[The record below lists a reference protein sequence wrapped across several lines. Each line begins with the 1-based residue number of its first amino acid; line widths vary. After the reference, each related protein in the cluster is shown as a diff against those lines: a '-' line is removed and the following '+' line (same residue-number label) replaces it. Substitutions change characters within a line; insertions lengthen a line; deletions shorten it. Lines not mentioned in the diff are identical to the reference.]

1 MDAGESSSRLRSS
14 SEVVIANI
22 KLVLDSL
29 VGKNPYRVLG
39 VYGNATSKE
48 VQKNLSRIAAFAK
61 VGRTEEFYTD
71 FKVAFRVSFQRL
83 NAGSEDAHFKLER
96 DEEMVVAAQAQLHS
110 AGDRLLHLCFWW
122 TCATP
127 ADEAAFR
134 KLETGDLEGAREI
147 WNRRSN
153 VSAVVN
159 AMTTSWLLADTAMV
173 GAKAEELFCTM
184 GDELCALVDP
194 TLRLEP
200 EALIRRFF
208 VALTDVGCRVETLP
222 QGTHEVW
229 RRLWS
234 EYAAVPYLR
243 AIEKE
248 VAAAASLGDVPAE
261 NLQAAKRLKTLAVRV
276 LPQLKKIYADDVLA
290 YQVQADK
297 LAEAVLQR
305 AIVFFNESGGGEAVY
320 QAIPLQQY
328 ALSIAEGEP
337 ARQRCRKNVEILQR
351 LLEKMPPKAVLP
363 QVKTLRDEM
372 QRANALGKNAQ
383 ASLDAAKKMQSL
395 SQRLLPEI
403 RKSSVGKATFYKS
416 LADDLALCIL
426 QRAIVYYNESDDTYL
441 AYKVM
446 PLQQYALSIAEGA
459 QAKQHCLKNVEIL
472 QGIITKLPPEEV
484 ANEMKFINSALEKFV
499 KKEENQ
505 GLFSPRDLGMPCD
518 SRGYERGEEFR
529 KAIVLLDTCKPKL
542 VSVKNKLG
550 NESKWLIEA
559 SSTVVRLT
567 LNSVV
572 EEINKAQ
579 TAWNRIFLPI
589 TKEVFLREEFS
600 SLILESVRLIE
611 KMDDL
616 VMSSDLQ
623 PHYVS
628 QRRAVMNLYRELGLA
643 KPATQP
649 AKPTS
654 QPAKPATQPTKSASR
669 PAKPASRPAKPTS
682 RPAKPAT
689 QPAKSASQPAKSASR
704 PAKPASRPAKPT
716 SQPAKSASRP
726 AQAPSRKKK
735 NRVAQATAPV
745 PQSKNGRRWDI
756 VFSVAVCII
765 CCGVFMYFMGEKIFR
780 SYLPPRQDRFLLLCI
795 MESAF
800 WILGATSYLA
810 LSKSFS
816 RFVLQLLG
824 IAFGAMLLLVLPNF
838 IHLHLFHGSCL
849 IFPFWG
855 CILGFVLGVCACVVG
870 TKSKFS
876 DILYSLILYIGWG
889 IGVGGLAVGASIFLY
904 FNWDIYLF

>member
-83 NAGSEDAHFKLER
+83 NAGSEDTHFKLER

-208 VALTDVGCRVETLP
+208 VALTEVGCRVETLP

-234 EYAAVPYLR
+234 EYAAMPYLR

-261 NLQAAKRLKTLAVRV
+261 NLQAAKRLKALAVRV
-276 LPQLKKIYADDVLA
+276 LPQLKKIYVDDVLA

-305 AIVFFNESGGGEAVY
+305 AIVFFNESGGGKAVN
-320 QAIPLQQY
+320 QAMPLQQY
-328 ALSIAEGEP
+328 ALSIAEGEQT
-337 ARQRCRKNVEILQR
+337 RQRCRKNVEILQR

-403 RKSSVGKATFYKS
+403 RKASVGKATFYKS

-499 KKEENQ
+499 KKEENPDELLSRAYALI
-505 GLFSPRDLGMPCD
+505 GGYVRD
-518 SRGYERGEEFR
+518 EEFR

-567 LNSVV
+567 LNCIV
-572 EEINKAQ
+572 ETINKTQ
-579 TAWNRIFLPI
+579 PAWNQILSPI
-589 TKEVFLREEFS
+589 TQNNVLLRREFS
-600 SLILESVRLIE
+600 SLIRESVRLIE
-611 KMDDL
+611 EMDDL

-628 QRRAVMNLYRELGLA
+628 QRRVVMNLYRELGLAKPASQPAKPASQPAKPASRPAKPTSQPAKPASRPA

-654 QPAKPATQPTKSASR
+654 QPAKPA
-669 PAKPASRPAKPTS
+669 S

-689 QPAKSASQPAKSASR
+689 QPAK
-704 PAKPASRPAKPT
+704 PT
-716 SQPAKSASRP
+716 SQPT
-726 AQAPSRKKK
+726 QAPSRKKK

-745 PQSKNGRRWDI
+745 PQSKNGRRWSI

-765 CCGVFMYFMGEKIFR
+765 CSGVFMYFIGKNLFR
-780 SYLPPRQDRFLLLCI
+780 SYLPPRQDRFLLLCL

-800 WILGATSYLA
+800 WILGTTSYLA
-810 LSKSFS
+810 LNKSFS

-824 IAFGAMLLLVLPNF
+824 IAFGTILLLALPNF
-838 IHLHLFHGSCL
+838 IHLHLFHRSCL

-855 CILGFVLGVCACVVG
+855 SILGFVLGVFTCIVG

-889 IGVGGLAVGASIFLY
+889 IGVGGFAAGASIFLY

>member
-83 NAGSEDAHFKLER
+83 NAGSEDTHFKLER

-194 TLRLEP
+194 TLRLET

-208 VALTDVGCRVETLP
+208 VALTEVGCRVETLP

-234 EYAAVPYLR
+234 EYAAMPYLR

-261 NLQAAKRLKTLAVRV
+261 NLQAAKRLKALAVRV
-276 LPQLKKIYADDVLA
+276 LPQLKKIYVDDVLA

-305 AIVFFNESGGGEAVY
+305 AIVFFNESGGGKAVN
-320 QAIPLQQY
+320 QAMPLQQY
-328 ALSIAEGEP
+328 ALSIAEGEQT
-337 ARQRCRKNVEILQR
+337 RQRCRKNVEILQR

-403 RKSSVGKATFYKS
+403 RKASVGKATFYKS

-499 KKEENQ
+499 KKEENPDELLSRAYALI
-505 GLFSPRDLGMPCD
+505 GGYVRD
-518 SRGYERGEEFR
+518 EEFR

-567 LNSVV
+567 LNCIV
-572 EEINKAQ
+572 ETINKTQ
-579 TAWNRIFLPI
+579 PAWNQILSPI
-589 TKEVFLREEFS
+589 TQNNVLLRREFS
-600 SLILESVRLIE
+600 SLIRESVRLIE
-611 KMDDL
+611 EMDDL

-628 QRRAVMNLYRELGLA
+628 QRRVVMNLYRELGLA
-643 KPATQP
+643 KPASQP

-654 QPAKPATQPTKSASR
+654 QPAKPA
-669 PAKPASRPAKPTS
+669 S

-689 QPAKSASQPAKSASR
+689 QPAK
-704 PAKPASRPAKPT
+704 PT
-716 SQPAKSASRP
+716 SQPT
-726 AQAPSRKKK
+726 QAPSRKKK

-745 PQSKNGRRWDI
+745 PQSKNGRRWSI

-765 CCGVFMYFMGEKIFR
+765 CSGVFMYFIGKNLFR
-780 SYLPPRQDRFLLLCI
+780 SYLPPRQDRFLLLCL

-800 WILGATSYLA
+800 WILGTTSYLA
-810 LSKSFS
+810 LNKSFS

-824 IAFGAMLLLVLPNF
+824 IAFGTILLLALPNF
-838 IHLHLFHGSCL
+838 IHLHLFHRSCL

-855 CILGFVLGVCACVVG
+855 SILGFVLGVFTCIVG

-889 IGVGGLAVGASIFLY
+889 IGVGGFAAGASIFLY

>member
-134 KLETGDLEGAREI
+134 KLETGDIEGAREI

-159 AMTTSWLLADTAMV
+159 AMTTSWLLADMATV

-234 EYAAVPYLR
+234 EYAAMPYLR

-248 VAAAASLGDVPAE
+248 VAAAASLGNVSAE

-305 AIVFFNESGGGEAVY
+305 AIVFFNESEGGEAVY
-320 QAIPLQQY
+320 QAMPLQQY
-328 ALSIAEGEP
+328 ALSIAEGEQTW
-337 ARQRCRKNVEILQR
+337 QRCRKNVEILQR

-403 RKSSVGKATFYKS
+403 RKASVGKATFYKS

-472 QGIITKLPPEEV
+472 QGIIAKLPPEEV
-484 ANEMKFINSALEKFV
+484 ADEMKFINSALEKFV

-579 TAWNRIFLPI
+579 TAWNRIFSPI
-589 TKEVFLREEFS
+589 TKEVFLRGEFS

-649 AKPTS
+649 AKP
-654 QPAKPATQPTKSASR
+654 ATQ
-669 PAKPASRPAKPTS
+669 PAKPTS
-682 RPAKPAT
+682 
-689 QPAKSASQPAKSASR
+689 QSAKS
-704 PAKPASRPAKPT
+704 ASRPAKPT

>member
-1 MDAGESSSRLRSS
+1 MDAGSSSNAYSLSQ
-14 SEVVIANI
+14 ATQDNI
-22 KLVLDSL
+22 KVVLGSL
-29 VGKNPYRVLG
+29 VGKNPYRILG
-39 VYGNATSKE
+39 VYANATSKE

-61 VGRTEEFYTD
+61 VGRSEGFPTD
-71 FKVAFRVSFQRL
+71 FSAAFRVASALMRVEFESAVFEPR
-83 NAGSEDAHFKLER
+83 R
-96 DEEMVVAAQAQLHS
+96 DEAAVAAAQAQLHS
-110 AGDRLLHLCFWW
+110 AGDRLEHLCFWW

-134 KLETGDLEGAREI
+134 KLETGDLMGALAV
-147 WNRRSN
+147 WNRAHN

-159 AMTTSWLLADTAMV
+159 AMTTSWLLADTATV

-234 EYAAVPYLR
+234 EYAAMPYLR

-248 VAAAASLGDVPAE
+248 VAAAASLGNVPAE
-261 NLQAAKRLKTLAVRV
+261 NLQAAKRLKALAVRV

-320 QAIPLQQY
+320 QAMPLQQY

-403 RKSSVGKATFYKS
+403 RKASVSKATFYKS

-426 QRAIVYYNESDDTYL
+426 QRAIVYYNESDDAYL

-446 PLQQYALSIAEGA
+446 PLQQYALSIAESA
-459 QAKQHCLKNVEIL
+459 QAKQHCQKNVEIL
-472 QGIITKLPPEEV
+472 QGIIAKLPPEEV
-484 ANEMKFINSALEKFV
+484 ADEMKFINSALEKFV
-499 KKEENQ
+499 KKEANPDELLSRAYALI
-505 GLFSPRDLGMPCD
+505 GGYVRD
-518 SRGYERGEEFR
+518 EEFR

-567 LNSVV
+567 LNCIV
-572 EEINKAQ
+572 ETINKTQ
-579 TAWNRIFLPI
+579 PAWNQIFSPI
-589 TKEVFLREEFS
+589 TQNNVLLRREFS
-600 SLILESVRLIE
+600 SLIRESVRLIE
-611 KMDDL
+611 EMDDL

-628 QRRAVMNLYRELGLA
+628 QRRVVMNLYRELGLA
-643 KPATQP
+643 KPA
-649 AKPTS
+649 S
-654 QPAKPATQPTKSASR
+654 QPAKPA
-669 PAKPASRPAKPTS
+669 
-682 RPAKPAT
+682 
-689 QPAKSASQPAKSASR
+689 SQ

-716 SQPAKSASRP
+716 SQPAKPASRP
-726 AQAPSRKKK
+726 AKPATQPAKPTSQPTQAPSRKKK

-745 PQSKNGRRWDI
+745 PQSKNGRRWSI

-765 CCGVFMYFMGEKIFR
+765 CSGVFMYFIGKNLFR
-780 SYLPPRQDRFLLLCI
+780 SYLPPRQDRFLLLCL

-800 WILGATSYLA
+800 WILGTTSYLA
-810 LSKSFS
+810 LNKSFS

-824 IAFGAMLLLVLPNF
+824 IAFGTILLLALPNF
-838 IHLHLFHGSCL
+838 IHLHLFHRSCL

-855 CILGFVLGVCACVVG
+855 SILGFVLGVFACIVG

-889 IGVGGLAVGASIFLY
+889 IGVGGFAAGASIFLY

>member
-110 AGDRLLHLCFWW
+110 VGDRLLHLCFWW

-159 AMTTSWLLADTAMV
+159 TMTTSWLLADTATV

-184 GDELCALVDP
+184 GDELCALIDP

-208 VALTDVGCRVETLP
+208 VALTEVGCRVETLP

-234 EYAAVPYLR
+234 EYAAMPYLR
-243 AIEKE
+243 VIEKE

-261 NLQAAKRLKTLAVRV
+261 NLQAAKRLKALAVRV

-305 AIVFFNESGGGEAVY
+305 AIVFFNESEGGEAVY
-320 QAIPLQQY
+320 QATPLQQY
-328 ALSIAEGEP
+328 ALSIAEGEQT
-337 ARQRCRKNVEILQR
+337 RQRCRKNVEILQR

-403 RKSSVGKATFYKS
+403 RKASVSKATFYKS

-459 QAKQHCLKNVEIL
+459 QVKQHCLKNVEIL
-472 QGIITKLPPEEV
+472 QGIIAKLPPEEV
-484 ANEMKFINSALEKFV
+484 ADEMKFINSALEKFV
-499 KKEENQ
+499 RKEEN
-505 GLFSPRDLGMPCD
+505 PDEIR
-518 SRGYERGEEFR
+518 SRAFAFLKGGYERGEEFR

-579 TAWNRIFLPI
+579 TAWNRILSPI
-589 TKEVFLREEFS
+589 TKDVFLRGEFS
-600 SLILESVRLIE
+600 SLIRESVRLIE
-611 KMDDL
+611 EMDDL

-654 QPAKPATQPTKSASR
+654 QPAKP
-669 PAKPASRPAKPTS
+669 TS
-682 RPAKPAT
+682 
-689 QPAKSASQPAKSASR
+689 Q
-704 PAKPASRPAKPT
+704 PAKPT
-716 SQPAKSASRP
+716 SQPAKPASQP
-726 AQAPSRKKK
+726 AK
-735 NRVAQATAPV
+735 PV
-745 PQSKNGRRWDI
+745 PQSQTSNTNEGMDI
-756 VFSVAVCII
+756 FFAVLLFI
-765 CCGVFMYFMGEKIFR
+765 GFVMLLVYIFR
-780 SYLPPRQDRFLLLCI
+780 
-795 MESAF
+795 
-800 WILGATSYLA
+800 
-810 LSKSFS
+810 
-816 RFVLQLLG
+816 
-824 IAFGAMLLLVLPNF
+824 
-838 IHLHLFHGSCL
+838 
-849 IFPFWG
+849 
-855 CILGFVLGVCACVVG
+855 
-870 TKSKFS
+870 
-876 DILYSLILYIGWG
+876 
-889 IGVGGLAVGASIFLY
+889 
-904 FNWDIYLF
+904 

>member
-134 KLETGDLEGAREI
+134 KLETGDIEGAREI

-159 AMTTSWLLADTAMV
+159 AMTTSWLLADMATV

-234 EYAAVPYLR
+234 EYAAMPYLR

-261 NLQAAKRLKTLAVRV
+261 NLQAAKRLKALAVRV

-305 AIVFFNESGGGEAVY
+305 AIVFFNESEGGEAVY
-320 QAIPLQQY
+320 QAMPLQQY
-328 ALSIAEGEP
+328 ALSIAEGEQTW
-337 ARQRCRKNVEILQR
+337 QRCRKNVEILQR

-403 RKSSVGKATFYKS
+403 RKASVGKATFYKS

-472 QGIITKLPPEEV
+472 QGIIAKLPPEEV
-484 ANEMKFINSALEKFV
+484 ADEMKFINSALEKFV

-579 TAWNRIFLPI
+579 TAWNRIFSPI
-589 TKEVFLREEFS
+589 TKEVFLRGEFS

-649 AKPTS
+649 AKP
-654 QPAKPATQPTKSASR
+654 ATQ
-669 PAKPASRPAKPTS
+669 PAKPTS
-682 RPAKPAT
+682 
-689 QPAKSASQPAKSASR
+689 QSAKS
-704 PAKPASRPAKPT
+704 ASRPAKPT

>member
-1 MDAGESSSRLRSS
+1 MDAGELSSRLRSS

-159 AMTTSWLLADTAMV
+159 AMTTSWLLADTATV

-234 EYAAVPYLR
+234 EYAAMPYLR
-243 AIEKE
+243 VIEKE

-261 NLQAAKRLKTLAVRV
+261 NLQAAKRLKALAVRV

-649 AKPTS
+649 AKP
-654 QPAKPATQPTKSASR
+654 A
-669 PAKPASRPAKPTS
+669 S

-689 QPAKSASQPAKSASR
+689 QPAK
-704 PAKPASRPAKPT
+704 PT
-716 SQPAKSASRP
+716 SQPT
-726 AQAPSRKKK
+726 QAPSRKKK

-745 PQSKNGRRWDI
+745 PQSKNGRRWSI

-765 CCGVFMYFMGEKIFR
+765 CSGVFMYFIGKNLFR
-780 SYLPPRQDRFLLLCI
+780 SYLPPRQDRFLLLCL

-800 WILGATSYLA
+800 WILGTTSYLA
-810 LSKSFS
+810 LNKSFS

-824 IAFGAMLLLVLPNF
+824 IAFGTILLLALPNF
-838 IHLHLFHGSCL
+838 IHLHLFHRSCL

-855 CILGFVLGVCACVVG
+855 SILGFVLGVFACIVG

-889 IGVGGLAVGASIFLY
+889 IGVGGFAAGASIFLY

>member
-134 KLETGDLEGAREI
+134 KLETGDIEGAREI

-184 GDELCALVDP
+184 GDELCVLVDP

-208 VALTDVGCRVETLP
+208 VALTDMGCRVETLP
-222 QGTHEVW
+222 QGTQEVW

-234 EYAAVPYLR
+234 EYAAMPYLR

-248 VAAAASLGDVPAE
+248 VAAAASLGNVSAE

-305 AIVFFNESGGGEAVY
+305 AIVFFNESEGGEAVY
-320 QAIPLQQY
+320 QAMPLQQY
-328 ALSIAEGEP
+328 ALSIAEGEQTW
-337 ARQRCRKNVEILQR
+337 QRCRKNVEILQR

-403 RKSSVGKATFYKS
+403 RKASVGKATFYKS

-472 QGIITKLPPEEV
+472 QGIIAKLPPEEV
-484 ANEMKFINSALEKFV
+484 ADEMKFINSALEKFV

-579 TAWNRIFLPI
+579 TAWNRIFSPI
-589 TKEVFLREEFS
+589 TKEVFLRGEFS

-649 AKPTS
+649 AKP
-654 QPAKPATQPTKSASR
+654 ATQ
-669 PAKPASRPAKPTS
+669 PAKPTS
-682 RPAKPAT
+682 
-689 QPAKSASQPAKSASR
+689 QSAKS
-704 PAKPASRPAKPT
+704 ASRPAKPT

>member
-1 MDAGESSSRLRSS
+1 MQKHIKDMDAGEKHLRPL
-14 SEVVIANI
+14 VVRVKVVVANI

-39 VYGNATSKE
+39 VYGNATSRE
-48 VQKNLSRIAAFAK
+48 VQKNLSRMAAFAK

-71 FKVAFRVSFQRL
+71 FNVAFRVSFQRL
-83 NAGSEDAHFKLER
+83 NAESEDAHFKLER

-159 AMTTSWLLADTAMV
+159 AMTTSWLLADMVTV

-184 GDELCALVDP
+184 GDELCALIDP

-200 EALIRRFF
+200 ESLIRRFF

-234 EYAAVPYLR
+234 EYAAMPYLR

-248 VAAAASLGDVPAE
+248 VAAAASLGNVPAE
-261 NLQAAKRLKTLAVRV
+261 NLQAAKRLKTLAVRF
-276 LPQLKKIYADDVLA
+276 LRLLKMIYADDVLA

-320 QAIPLQQY
+320 HAMPLQQY
-328 ALSIAEGEP
+328 ALSIAEGEQT
-337 ARQRCRKNVEILQR
+337 RQRCRENVEILQR
-351 LLEKMPPKAVLP
+351 LLEKMPPQAVLP

-372 QRANALGKNAQ
+372 QRANALGKNTQ

-403 RKSSVGKATFYKS
+403 RKVSVGKATFYKS

-472 QGIITKLPPEEV
+472 QGIIAKLPPEEV
-484 ANEMKFINSALEKFV
+484 ADEMKFINSALEKFV
-499 KKEENQ
+499 KKEEN
-505 GLFSPRDLGMPCD
+505 PDEIR
-518 SRGYERGEEFR
+518 SRAFAFLKGGYERGEEFR

-579 TAWNRIFLPI
+579 TAWNRILSPI
-589 TKEVFLREEFS
+589 TKDVFLRGEFS
-600 SLILESVRLIE
+600 SLIRESVRLIE
-611 KMDDL
+611 EMDDL

-628 QRRAVMNLYRELGLA
+628 QRRAVMKLYRELGLA

-649 AKPTS
+649 AKP
-654 QPAKPATQPTKSASR
+654 
-669 PAKPASRPAKPTS
+669 ASRPAKPTS
-682 RPAKPAT
+682 
-689 QPAKSASQPAKSASR
+689 Q
-704 PAKPASRPAKPT
+704 PAKPT

-735 NRVAQATAPV
+735 NRVAQATAPI

-889 IGVGGLAVGASIFLY
+889 IGVGGLAVGASTFLY

>member
-1 MDAGESSSRLRSS
+1 MDAGELSSRLRSS

-134 KLETGDLEGAREI
+134 KLETGDLMGALAV
-147 WNRRSN
+147 WNRAHN

-159 AMTTSWLLADTAMV
+159 AMTTSWLLADTATV

-234 EYAAVPYLR
+234 EYAAMPYLR

-248 VAAAASLGDVPAE
+248 VAAAASLGNVPAE
-261 NLQAAKRLKTLAVRV
+261 NLQAAKRLKALAVRV
-276 LPQLKKIYADDVLA
+276 LPQLKKIYADDMLA

-305 AIVFFNESGGGEAVY
+305 AIVFFNESEGGEAVY
-320 QAIPLQQY
+320 QAMPLQQY
-328 ALSIAEGEP
+328 ALSIAEGEQTW
-337 ARQRCRKNVEILQR
+337 QRCRKNVEILQR

-403 RKSSVGKATFYKS
+403 RKASVGKATFYKS

-472 QGIITKLPPEEV
+472 QGIIAKLPPEEV
-484 ANEMKFINSALEKFV
+484 ADEMKFINSALEKFV

-579 TAWNRIFLPI
+579 TAWNRIFSPI
-589 TKEVFLREEFS
+589 TKEVFLRGEFS

-654 QPAKPATQPTKSASR
+654 QPAKPATQP
-669 PAKPASRPAKPTS
+669 AKPTS
-682 RPAKPAT
+682 
-689 QPAKSASQPAKSASR
+689 QSAKS
-704 PAKPASRPAKPT
+704 ASRPAKPT

>member
-276 LPQLKKIYADDVLA
+276 LPQLKKIYVDDVLA

-305 AIVFFNESGGGEAVY
+305 AIVFFNESEGGEAVY
-320 QAIPLQQY
+320 QAMPLQQY

-337 ARQRCRKNVEILQR
+337 AR
-351 LLEKMPPKAVLP
+351 
-363 QVKTLRDEM
+363 
-372 QRANALGKNAQ
+372 
-383 ASLDAAKKMQSL
+383 
-395 SQRLLPEI
+395 
-403 RKSSVGKATFYKS
+403 
-416 LADDLALCIL
+416 
-426 QRAIVYYNESDDTYL
+426 
-441 AYKVM
+441 
-446 PLQQYALSIAEGA
+446 
-459 QAKQHCLKNVEIL
+459 
-472 QGIITKLPPEEV
+472 
-484 ANEMKFINSALEKFV
+484 
-499 KKEENQ
+499 
-505 GLFSPRDLGMPCD
+505 
-518 SRGYERGEEFR
+518 
-529 KAIVLLDTCKPKL
+529 
-542 VSVKNKLG
+542 
-550 NESKWLIEA
+550 
-559 SSTVVRLT
+559 
-567 LNSVV
+567 
-572 EEINKAQ
+572 
-579 TAWNRIFLPI
+579 
-589 TKEVFLREEFS
+589 
-600 SLILESVRLIE
+600 
-611 KMDDL
+611 
-616 VMSSDLQ
+616 
-623 PHYVS
+623 
-628 QRRAVMNLYRELGLA
+628 
-643 KPATQP
+643 
-649 AKPTS
+649 
-654 QPAKPATQPTKSASR
+654 
-669 PAKPASRPAKPTS
+669 
-682 RPAKPAT
+682 
-689 QPAKSASQPAKSASR
+689 
-704 PAKPASRPAKPT
+704 
-716 SQPAKSASRP
+716 
-726 AQAPSRKKK
+726 
-735 NRVAQATAPV
+735 
-745 PQSKNGRRWDI
+745 
-756 VFSVAVCII
+756 
-765 CCGVFMYFMGEKIFR
+765 
-780 SYLPPRQDRFLLLCI
+780 
-795 MESAF
+795 
-800 WILGATSYLA
+800 
-810 LSKSFS
+810 
-816 RFVLQLLG
+816 
-824 IAFGAMLLLVLPNF
+824 
-838 IHLHLFHGSCL
+838 
-849 IFPFWG
+849 
-855 CILGFVLGVCACVVG
+855 
-870 TKSKFS
+870 
-876 DILYSLILYIGWG
+876 
-889 IGVGGLAVGASIFLY
+889 
-904 FNWDIYLF
+904 

>member
-159 AMTTSWLLADTAMV
+159 TMTTSWLLADTATV

-184 GDELCALVDP
+184 GDELCALIDP

-234 EYAAVPYLR
+234 EYAAMPYLR
-243 AIEKE
+243 VIEKE

-261 NLQAAKRLKTLAVRV
+261 NLQAAKRLKALAVRV
-276 LPQLKKIYADDVLA
+276 LPQLKKIYADEVLA

-305 AIVFFNESGGGEAVY
+305 AIVFFNESEGGEAVY
-320 QAIPLQQY
+320 QATPLQQY
-328 ALSIAEGEP
+328 ALSIAEGEQTW
-337 ARQRCRKNVEILQR
+337 QRCRKNVEILQR

-403 RKSSVGKATFYKS
+403 RKASVSKATFYKS

-472 QGIITKLPPEEV
+472 QGIIAKLPPEEV
-484 ANEMKFINSALEKFV
+484 ADEMKFINSALEKFV
-499 KKEENQ
+499 KKEEN
-505 GLFSPRDLGMPCD
+505 PDEIR
-518 SRGYERGEEFR
+518 SRAFAFLKGGYERGEEFR

-579 TAWNRIFLPI
+579 TAWNRILSPI
-589 TKEVFLREEFS
+589 TKDVFLRGEFS
-600 SLILESVRLIE
+600 SLIRESVRLIE
-611 KMDDL
+611 EMDDL

-628 QRRAVMNLYRELGLA
+628 QRRAVMKLYRELGLA

-654 QPAKPATQPTKSASR
+654 QPAKPA
-669 PAKPASRPAKPTS
+669 SRPAKPTS
-682 RPAKPAT
+682 
-689 QPAKSASQPAKSASR
+689 Q
-704 PAKPASRPAKPT
+704 PAKPT

>member
-83 NAGSEDAHFKLER
+83 NAGSEDTHFKLER

-208 VALTDVGCRVETLP
+208 VALTEVGCRVETLP

-234 EYAAVPYLR
+234 EYAAMPYLR

-261 NLQAAKRLKTLAVRV
+261 NLQAAKRLKALAVRV
-276 LPQLKKIYADDVLA
+276 LPQLKKIYVDDVLA

-305 AIVFFNESGGGEAVY
+305 AIVFFNESGGGKAVN
-320 QAIPLQQY
+320 QAMPLQQY
-328 ALSIAEGEP
+328 ALSIAEGEQT
-337 ARQRCRKNVEILQR
+337 RQRCRKNVEILQR

-403 RKSSVGKATFYKS
+403 RKASVGKATFYKS

-499 KKEENQ
+499 KKEENPDELLSRAYALI
-505 GLFSPRDLGMPCD
+505 GGYVRD
-518 SRGYERGEEFR
+518 EEFR

-567 LNSVV
+567 LNCIV
-572 EEINKAQ
+572 ETINKTQ
-579 TAWNRIFLPI
+579 PAWNQILSPI
-589 TKEVFLREEFS
+589 TQNNVLLRREFS
-600 SLILESVRLIE
+600 SLIRESVRLIE
-611 KMDDL
+611 EMDDL

-628 QRRAVMNLYRELGLA
+628 QRRVVMNLYRELGLA
-643 KPATQP
+643 KPA
-649 AKPTS
+649 S
-654 QPAKPATQPTKSASR
+654 QPAKPA
-669 PAKPASRPAKPTS
+669 
-682 RPAKPAT
+682 
-689 QPAKSASQPAKSASR
+689 SQ

-716 SQPAKSASRP
+716 SQPAKPASRP
-726 AQAPSRKKK
+726 AKPATQPAKPTSQPTQAPSRKKK

-745 PQSKNGRRWDI
+745 PQSKNGRRWSI

-765 CCGVFMYFMGEKIFR
+765 CSGVFMYFIGKNLFR
-780 SYLPPRQDRFLLLCI
+780 SYLPPRQDRFLLLCL

-800 WILGATSYLA
+800 WILGTTSYLA
-810 LSKSFS
+810 LNKSFS

-824 IAFGAMLLLVLPNF
+824 IAFGTILLLALPNF
-838 IHLHLFHGSCL
+838 IHLHLFHRSCL

-855 CILGFVLGVCACVVG
+855 SILGFVLGVFTCIVG

-889 IGVGGLAVGASIFLY
+889 IGVGGFAAGASIFLY

>member
-159 AMTTSWLLADTAMV
+159 AMTTSWLLADMATV

-184 GDELCALVDP
+184 GNELCALVDP

-234 EYAAVPYLR
+234 EYAAMPYLR

-261 NLQAAKRLKTLAVRV
+261 NLQAAKRLKALAVRV
-276 LPQLKKIYADDVLA
+276 LPQLKKIYVDDVLA

-305 AIVFFNESGGGEAVY
+305 AIVFFNESGGGKAVN
-320 QAIPLQQY
+320 QAMPLQQY
-328 ALSIAEGEP
+328 ALSIAEGEQT
-337 ARQRCRKNVEILQR
+337 RQRCRKNVEILQR

-403 RKSSVGKATFYKS
+403 RKASVGKATFYKS

-484 ANEMKFINSALEKFV
+484 ADEMKFINSALEKFV
-499 KKEENQ
+499 KKEANQ
-505 GLFSPRDLGMPCD
+505 GIFSPRNLGLSYAPG
-518 SRGYERGEEFR
+518 GYVRDEEFR

-567 LNSVV
+567 LNCIV
-572 EEINKAQ
+572 ETINKTQ
-579 TAWNRIFLPI
+579 PAWNQIFSPI
-589 TKEVFLREEFS
+589 TQNNVLLRREFS
-600 SLILESVRLIE
+600 SLIRESVRLIE
-611 KMDDL
+611 EMDDL

-628 QRRAVMNLYRELGLA
+628 QRRVVMNLYRELGLA
-643 KPATQP
+643 KPA
-649 AKPTS
+649 S
-654 QPAKPATQPTKSASR
+654 QPAKPASQ

-682 RPAKPAT
+682 
-689 QPAKSASQPAKSASR
+689 Q
-704 PAKPASRPAKPT
+704 PAKPT

-765 CCGVFMYFMGEKIFR
+765 CCGVFMYFMGEKKFR

-816 RFVLQLLG
+816 RFVLQLLE
-824 IAFGAMLLLVLPNF
+824 IVFGAMLLLVLPNF

>member
-83 NAGSEDAHFKLER
+83 NAGSEDTHFKLER

-208 VALTDVGCRVETLP
+208 VALTEVGCRVETLP

-234 EYAAVPYLR
+234 EYAAMPYLR

-261 NLQAAKRLKTLAVRV
+261 NLQAAKRLKALAVRV
-276 LPQLKKIYADDVLA
+276 LPQLKKIYVDDVLA

-305 AIVFFNESGGGEAVY
+305 AIVFFNESGGGKAVN
-320 QAIPLQQY
+320 QAMPLQQY
-328 ALSIAEGEP
+328 ALSIAEGEQT
-337 ARQRCRKNVEILQR
+337 RQRCRKNVEILQR

-403 RKSSVGKATFYKS
+403 RKASVGKATFYKS

-499 KKEENQ
+499 KKEENPDELLSRAYALI
-505 GLFSPRDLGMPCD
+505 GGYVRD
-518 SRGYERGEEFR
+518 EEFR

-567 LNSVV
+567 LNCIV
-572 EEINKAQ
+572 ETINKTQ
-579 TAWNRIFLPI
+579 PAWNQILSPI
-589 TKEVFLREEFS
+589 TQNNVLLRREFS
-600 SLILESVRLIE
+600 SLIRESVRLIE
-611 KMDDL
+611 EMDDL

-628 QRRAVMNLYRELGLA
+628 QRRVVMNLYRELGLA
-643 KPATQP
+643 KPA
-649 AKPTS
+649 S
-654 QPAKPATQPTKSASR
+654 QPAKPA
-669 PAKPASRPAKPTS
+669 S

-689 QPAKSASQPAKSASR
+689 QPAK
-704 PAKPASRPAKPT
+704 PT
-716 SQPAKSASRP
+716 SQPT
-726 AQAPSRKKK
+726 QAPSRKKK

-745 PQSKNGRRWDI
+745 PQSKNGRRWSI

-765 CCGVFMYFMGEKIFR
+765 CSGVFMYFIGKNLFR
-780 SYLPPRQDRFLLLCI
+780 SYLPPRQDRFLLLCL

-800 WILGATSYLA
+800 WILGTTSYLA
-810 LSKSFS
+810 LNKSFS

-824 IAFGAMLLLVLPNF
+824 IAFGTILLLALPNF
-838 IHLHLFHGSCL
+838 IHLHLFHRSCL

-855 CILGFVLGVCACVVG
+855 SILGFVLGVFTCIVG

-889 IGVGGLAVGASIFLY
+889 IGVGGFAAGASIFLY

>member
-83 NAGSEDAHFKLER
+83 NAGSEDTHFKLER

-134 KLETGDLEGAREI
+134 KLETGDLMGALAV
-147 WNRRSN
+147 WNRAHN

-159 AMTTSWLLADTAMV
+159 AMTTSWLLADTATV

-208 VALTDVGCRVETLP
+208 VALTEVGCRVETLP

-234 EYAAVPYLR
+234 EYAAMPYLR

-261 NLQAAKRLKTLAVRV
+261 NLQAAKRLKALAVRV
-276 LPQLKKIYADDVLA
+276 LPQLKKIYVDDVLA

-305 AIVFFNESGGGEAVY
+305 AIVFFNESGGGKAVN
-320 QAIPLQQY
+320 QAMPLQQY
-328 ALSIAEGEP
+328 ALSIAEGEQT
-337 ARQRCRKNVEILQR
+337 RQRCRKNVEILQR

-403 RKSSVGKATFYKS
+403 RKASVGKATFYKS

-499 KKEENQ
+499 KKEENPDELLSRAYALI
-505 GLFSPRDLGMPCD
+505 GGYVRD
-518 SRGYERGEEFR
+518 EEFR

-567 LNSVV
+567 LNCIV
-572 EEINKAQ
+572 ETINKTQ
-579 TAWNRIFLPI
+579 PAWNQIFSPI
-589 TKEVFLREEFS
+589 TQNNVLLRREFS
-600 SLILESVRLIE
+600 SLIRESVRLIE
-611 KMDDL
+611 EMDDL

-628 QRRAVMNLYRELGLA
+628 QRRVVMNLYRELGLAKPASQPAKPASQPAKPASRPAKPTSQPAKPASRPA

-654 QPAKPATQPTKSASR
+654 QPAKPA
-669 PAKPASRPAKPTS
+669 S

-689 QPAKSASQPAKSASR
+689 QPAK
-704 PAKPASRPAKPT
+704 PT
-716 SQPAKSASRP
+716 SQPT
-726 AQAPSRKKK
+726 QAPSRKKK

-745 PQSKNGRRWDI
+745 PQSKNGRRWSI

-765 CCGVFMYFMGEKIFR
+765 CSGVFMYFIGKNLFR
-780 SYLPPRQDRFLLLCI
+780 SYLPPRQDRFLLLCL

-800 WILGATSYLA
+800 WILGTTSYLA
-810 LSKSFS
+810 LNKSFS

-824 IAFGAMLLLVLPNF
+824 IAFGTILLLALPNF
-838 IHLHLFHGSCL
+838 IHLHLFHRSCL

-855 CILGFVLGVCACVVG
+855 SILGFVLGVFTCIVG

-889 IGVGGLAVGASIFLY
+889 IGVGGFAAGASIFLY

>member
-110 AGDRLLHLCFWW
+110 AGDRLLYLCFWW

-159 AMTTSWLLADTAMV
+159 AMTTSWLLADTATV

-234 EYAAVPYLR
+234 EYAAMPYLR

-248 VAAAASLGDVPAE
+248 VAAAASLGNVPAE
-261 NLQAAKRLKTLAVRV
+261 NLQAAKRLKALAVRV

-305 AIVFFNESGGGEAVY
+305 AIVFFNESEGGEAVY
-320 QAIPLQQY
+320 QAMPLQQY

-337 ARQRCRKNVEILQR
+337 ARQRCRENVEILQR

-403 RKSSVGKATFYKS
+403 RKASVGKATFYKS

-426 QRAIVYYNESDDTYL
+426 QRAIVYYNESDDAYL

-446 PLQQYALSIAEGA
+446 PLQQYALSIAESA

-472 QGIITKLPPEEV
+472 QGIIAKLPPEEV
-484 ANEMKFINSALEKFV
+484 ADEMKFINSALEKFV
-499 KKEENQ
+499 KKEENPDE
-505 GLFSPRDLGMPCD
+505 LFSRAYALIGGYVRD
-518 SRGYERGEEFR
+518 EEFR
-529 KAIVLLDTCKPKL
+529 KAIVLLDSCKPKL

-567 LNSVV
+567 LNCIV
-572 EEINKAQ
+572 ETINKTQ
-579 TAWNRIFLPI
+579 PAWNQIFSPI
-589 TKEVFLREEFS
+589 TQNNVLLRREFS
-600 SLILESVRLIE
+600 SLIRESVRLIE
-611 KMDDL
+611 EMDDL

-628 QRRAVMNLYRELGLA
+628 QRRVVMNLYRELGLA
-643 KPATQP
+643 KPA
-649 AKPTS
+649 S
-654 QPAKPATQPTKSASR
+654 Q

-682 RPAKPAT
+682 QPAKP
-689 QPAKSASQPAKSASR
+689 ASR
-704 PAKPASRPAKPT
+704 PAKPASQPTKSTSQPTKSASRPAKPT

-824 IAFGAMLLLVLPNF
+824 IAFGTILLLALPNL
-838 IHLHLFHGSCL
+838 IHLHLFHRSCL

-855 CILGFVLGVCACVVG
+855 CILGIVLGVCACVVG

>member
-14 SEVVIANI
+14 SEVVVANI
-22 KLVLDSL
+22 KLVLNSL

-48 VQKNLSRIAAFAK
+48 MQKNLSRIAAFAK

-71 FKVAFRVSFQRL
+71 FNVAFRVSFQRL

-159 AMTTSWLLADTAMV
+159 TMTTSWLLADTATV

-184 GDELCALVDP
+184 GDKLCALIDP

-208 VALTDVGCRVETLP
+208 VALTEVGCRVETLS

-234 EYAAVPYLR
+234 EYAAIPYLR

-248 VAAAASLGDVPAE
+248 VAAAASMGNVPAE
-261 NLQAAKRLKTLAVRV
+261 NLQAAKRLKALAVRV

-305 AIVFFNESGGGEAVY
+305 AIVFFNESEGGEAVY
-320 QAIPLQQY
+320 QAMPLQQY
-328 ALSIAEGEP
+328 ALSIAEGEQT
-337 ARQRCRKNVEILQR
+337 RQRCRKNVEILQR

-403 RKSSVGKATFYKS
+403 QKASVSKATFYKS

-426 QRAIVYYNESDDTYL
+426 QRTIVYYNESDDTYL

-472 QGIITKLPPEEV
+472 QGIIAKLPPEEV
-484 ANEMKFINSALEKFV
+484 ADEMKFINSALEKFV
-499 KKEENQ
+499 KKEANPDEI
-505 GLFSPRDLGMPCD
+505 R
-518 SRGYERGEEFR
+518 SRAFALIGGYERGEEFR

-579 TAWNRIFLPI
+579 TAWNRILSPI
-589 TKEVFLREEFS
+589 TKDVFLRGEFS
-600 SLILESVRLIE
+600 SLIRESVRLIE
-611 KMDDL
+611 EMDDL

-654 QPAKPATQPTKSASR
+654 QPAKP
-669 PAKPASRPAKPTS
+669 TS
-682 RPAKPAT
+682 
-689 QPAKSASQPAKSASR
+689 Q
-704 PAKPASRPAKPT
+704 PAKPT
-716 SQPAKSASRP
+716 SQPAKPASQP
-726 AQAPSRKKK
+726 AK
-735 NRVAQATAPV
+735 PV
-745 PQSKNGRRWDI
+745 PQSQTSNTNEGMDI
-756 VFSVAVCII
+756 FFAVLLFI
-765 CCGVFMYFMGEKIFR
+765 GFVMLLVYIFR
-780 SYLPPRQDRFLLLCI
+780 
-795 MESAF
+795 
-800 WILGATSYLA
+800 
-810 LSKSFS
+810 
-816 RFVLQLLG
+816 
-824 IAFGAMLLLVLPNF
+824 
-838 IHLHLFHGSCL
+838 
-849 IFPFWG
+849 
-855 CILGFVLGVCACVVG
+855 
-870 TKSKFS
+870 
-876 DILYSLILYIGWG
+876 
-889 IGVGGLAVGASIFLY
+889 
-904 FNWDIYLF
+904 

>member
-1 MDAGESSSRLRSS
+1 MDAGSSSNAYSLSQATQDNMK
-14 SEVVIANI
+14 VV
-22 KLVLDSL
+22 LGSL
-29 VGKNPYRVLG
+29 VGKNPYRILG
-39 VYGNATSKE
+39 VYANATSKE
-48 VQKNLSRIAAFAK
+48 MQKNLSRISAFAK
-61 VGRTEEFYTD
+61 VGRSEGFPTD
-71 FKVAFRVSFQRL
+71 FSAAFRVASALMRVEFE
-83 NAGSEDAHFKLER
+83 AAVFEPGR
-96 DEEMVVAAQAQLHS
+96 DEAAVAAAQAQLHS

-159 AMTTSWLLADTAMV
+159 AMTTSWLLADMVTV

-184 GDELCALVDP
+184 GDELCALIDP

-200 EALIRRFF
+200 ESLIRRFF

-234 EYAAVPYLR
+234 EYAAMPYLR

-248 VAAAASLGDVPAE
+248 VAAAASLGNVPAE
-261 NLQAAKRLKTLAVRV
+261 NLQAAKRLKTLAVRF
-276 LPQLKKIYADDVLA
+276 LRLLKMIYADDVLA

-320 QAIPLQQY
+320 HAMPLQQY
-328 ALSIAEGEP
+328 ALSIAEGEQT
-337 ARQRCRKNVEILQR
+337 RQRCRENVEILQR
-351 LLEKMPPKAVLP
+351 LLEKMPPQAVLP

-372 QRANALGKNAQ
+372 QRANALGKNTQ

-403 RKSSVGKATFYKS
+403 RKVSVGKATFYKS

-472 QGIITKLPPEEV
+472 QGIIAKLPPEEV
-484 ANEMKFINSALEKFV
+484 ADEMKFINSALEKFV
-499 KKEENQ
+499 KKEEN
-505 GLFSPRDLGMPCD
+505 PDEIR
-518 SRGYERGEEFR
+518 SRAFAFLKGGYERGEEFR

-579 TAWNRIFLPI
+579 TAWNRILSPI
-589 TKEVFLREEFS
+589 TKDVFLRGEFS
-600 SLILESVRLIE
+600 SLIRESVRLIE
-611 KMDDL
+611 EMDDL

-628 QRRAVMNLYRELGLA
+628 QRRAVMKLYRELGLA

-654 QPAKPATQPTKSASR
+654 QPAKPATQP
-669 PAKPASRPAKPTS
+669 AKPASRPAKPTS
-682 RPAKPAT
+682 
-689 QPAKSASQPAKSASR
+689 QPASR
-704 PAKPASRPAKPT
+704 PAKPTSQPAKPT

-735 NRVAQATAPV
+735 NRVAQATAPI

-889 IGVGGLAVGASIFLY
+889 IGVGGLAVGASTFLY

>member
-83 NAGSEDAHFKLER
+83 NAGSEDTHFKLER

-208 VALTDVGCRVETLP
+208 VALTEVGCRVETLP

-234 EYAAVPYLR
+234 EYAAMPYLR

-261 NLQAAKRLKTLAVRV
+261 NLQAAKRLKALAVRV
-276 LPQLKKIYADDVLA
+276 LPQLKKIYVDDVLA

-305 AIVFFNESGGGEAVY
+305 AIVFFNESGGGKAVN
-320 QAIPLQQY
+320 QAMPLQQY
-328 ALSIAEGEP
+328 ALSIAEGEQT
-337 ARQRCRKNVEILQR
+337 RQRCRKNVEILQR

-403 RKSSVGKATFYKS
+403 RKASVGKATFYKS

-499 KKEENQ
+499 KKEENPDELLSRAYALI
-505 GLFSPRDLGMPCD
+505 GGYVRD
-518 SRGYERGEEFR
+518 EEFR

-567 LNSVV
+567 LNCIV
-572 EEINKAQ
+572 ETINKTQ
-579 TAWNRIFLPI
+579 PAWNQIFSPI
-589 TKEVFLREEFS
+589 TQNNVLLRREFS
-600 SLILESVRLIE
+600 SLIRESVRLIE
-611 KMDDL
+611 EMDDL

-628 QRRAVMNLYRELGLA
+628 QRRVVMNLYRELGLA
-643 KPATQP
+643 KPA
-649 AKPTS
+649 S
-654 QPAKPATQPTKSASR
+654 QPAKPA
-669 PAKPASRPAKPTS
+669 
-682 RPAKPAT
+682 
-689 QPAKSASQPAKSASR
+689 SQ

-716 SQPAKSASRP
+716 SQPAKPASRP
-726 AQAPSRKKK
+726 AKPATLPAKPTSQPAKPASRPAKPATQPAKPTSQPTQAPSRKKK

-745 PQSKNGRRWDI
+745 PQSKNGRRWSI

-765 CCGVFMYFMGEKIFR
+765 CSGVFMYFIGKNLFR
-780 SYLPPRQDRFLLLCI
+780 SYLPPRQDRFLLLCL

-800 WILGATSYLA
+800 WILGTTSYLA
-810 LSKSFS
+810 LNKSFS

-824 IAFGAMLLLVLPNF
+824 IAFGTILLLALPNF
-838 IHLHLFHGSCL
+838 IHLHLFHRSCL

-855 CILGFVLGVCACVVG
+855 SILGFVLGVFTCIVG

-889 IGVGGLAVGASIFLY
+889 IGVGGFAAGASIFLY

>member
-110 AGDRLLHLCFWW
+110 VGDRLLHLCFWW

-159 AMTTSWLLADTAMV
+159 AMTTSWLLADTATV

-234 EYAAVPYLR
+234 EYAAMPYLR

-261 NLQAAKRLKTLAVRV
+261 NLQAAKRLKALAVRV

-305 AIVFFNESGGGEAVY
+305 AIVFFNESEGGEAVY
-320 QAIPLQQY
+320 QAMPLQQY
-328 ALSIAEGEP
+328 ALSIAEGEQT
-337 ARQRCRKNVEILQR
+337 RQRCRKNVEVLQR

-395 SQRLLPEI
+395 SLRLLPEI
-403 RKSSVGKATFYKS
+403 RKASVSKATFYKS

-446 PLQQYALSIAEGA
+446 PLQQYALSIAEGV
-459 QAKQHCLKNVEIL
+459 QVKQHCLKNVEIL
-472 QGIITKLPPEEV
+472 QGIIAKLPPEEV
-484 ANEMKFINSALEKFV
+484 ADEMKFINSALEKFV
-499 KKEENQ
+499 KKEGNQ
-505 GLFSPRDLGMPCD
+505 GLCFPRD
-518 SRGYERGEEFR
+518 RGVSYASGGYVRGEEFR

-579 TAWNRIFLPI
+579 TAWNRILSPI
-589 TKEVFLREEFS
+589 MQDVFLRNKFS
-600 SLILESVRLIE
+600 SLIRESVRLIE
-611 KMDDL
+611 EMDDL

-628 QRRAVMNLYRELGLA
+628 QRRAVMKLYRELGLA
-643 KPATQP
+643 KPASQP

-654 QPAKPATQPTKSASR
+654 QPAKP
-669 PAKPASRPAKPTS
+669 
-682 RPAKPAT
+682 
-689 QPAKSASQPAKSASR
+689 
-704 PAKPASRPAKPT
+704 T
-716 SQPAKSASRP
+716 SQTAKTPSRP

-735 NRVAQATAPV
+735 NRVAQATAPI

-889 IGVGGLAVGASIFLY
+889 IGVGGLAVGASTFLY

>member
-1 MDAGESSSRLRSS
+1 
-14 SEVVIANI
+14 
-22 KLVLDSL
+22 
-29 VGKNPYRVLG
+29 
-39 VYGNATSKE
+39 
-48 VQKNLSRIAAFAK
+48 
-61 VGRTEEFYTD
+61 
-71 FKVAFRVSFQRL
+71 
-83 NAGSEDAHFKLER
+83 
-96 DEEMVVAAQAQLHS
+96 
-110 AGDRLLHLCFWW
+110 
-122 TCATP
+122 
-127 ADEAAFR
+127 
-134 KLETGDLEGAREI
+134 
-147 WNRRSN
+147 
-153 VSAVVN
+153 
-159 AMTTSWLLADTAMV
+159 
-173 GAKAEELFCTM
+173 
-184 GDELCALVDP
+184 
-194 TLRLEP
+194 
-200 EALIRRFF
+200 
-208 VALTDVGCRVETLP
+208 
-222 QGTHEVW
+222 
-229 RRLWS
+229 
-234 EYAAVPYLR
+234 
-243 AIEKE
+243 
-248 VAAAASLGDVPAE
+248 
-261 NLQAAKRLKTLAVRV
+261 
-276 LPQLKKIYADDVLA
+276 
-290 YQVQADK
+290 
-297 LAEAVLQR
+297 
-305 AIVFFNESGGGEAVY
+305 
-320 QAIPLQQY
+320 
-328 ALSIAEGEP
+328 
-337 ARQRCRKNVEILQR
+337 
-351 LLEKMPPKAVLP
+351 
-363 QVKTLRDEM
+363 
-372 QRANALGKNAQ
+372 
-383 ASLDAAKKMQSL
+383 MQSL

-403 RKSSVGKATFYKS
+403 RKASVGKATFYKS

-472 QGIITKLPPEEV
+472 QGIIAKLPPEEV
-484 ANEMKFINSALEKFV
+484 ADEMKFINSALEKFV

-505 GLFSPRDLGMPCD
+505 GIFSPRNLGLSYAPG
-518 SRGYERGEEFR
+518 GYERGKEFS

-579 TAWNRIFLPI
+579 TAWNRILSPI

-616 VMSSDLQ
+616 VMSGDLQ

-654 QPAKPATQPTKSASR
+654 QPAKPT
-669 PAKPASRPAKPTS
+669 SRPAKPTS
-682 RPAKPAT
+682 
-689 QPAKSASQPAKSASR
+689 QSAKSASR
-704 PAKPASRPAKPT
+704 PAKPTSQPAKPT

-849 IFPFWG
+849 IFPFLG

>member
-39 VYGNATSKE
+39 VYGNATSRE
-48 VQKNLSRIAAFAK
+48 VQKNLSRMAAFAK

-83 NAGSEDAHFKLER
+83 NAESEDAHFKLER

-159 AMTTSWLLADTAMV
+159 AMTTSWLLADMVTV

-184 GDELCALVDP
+184 GDELCALIDP

-200 EALIRRFF
+200 ESLIRRFF

-234 EYAAVPYLR
+234 EYAAMPYLR

-248 VAAAASLGDVPAE
+248 VAAAASLGNVPAE
-261 NLQAAKRLKTLAVRV
+261 NLQAAKRLKTLAVRF
-276 LPQLKKIYADDVLA
+276 LRLLKMIYADDVLA

-320 QAIPLQQY
+320 HAMPLQQY
-328 ALSIAEGEP
+328 ALSIAEGEQT
-337 ARQRCRKNVEILQR
+337 RQRCRENVEILQR
-351 LLEKMPPKAVLP
+351 LLEKMPPQAVLP

-372 QRANALGKNAQ
+372 QRANALGKNTQ

-403 RKSSVGKATFYKS
+403 RKVSVGKATFYKS

-472 QGIITKLPPEEV
+472 QGIIAKLPPEEV
-484 ANEMKFINSALEKFV
+484 ADEMKFINSALEKFV
-499 KKEENQ
+499 KKEANQ
-505 GLFSPRDLGMPCD
+505 GLRYPIFPRDLGA
-518 SRGYERGEEFR
+518 SYASGGYVRGEEFK
-529 KAIVLLDTCKPKL
+529 KAIVLLDDCKPKL

-572 EEINKAQ
+572 EEINEAQ
-579 TAWNRIFLPI
+579 TAWNRILSPI
-589 TKEVFLREEFS
+589 TKQVFLRSEFS
-600 SLILESVRLIE
+600 SLIRESVRLIE
-611 KMDDL
+611 EMDDL

-628 QRRAVMNLYRELGLA
+628 QRRAVMKLYRELGLA
-643 KPATQP
+643 KPA
-649 AKPTS
+649 S
-654 QPAKPATQPTKSASR
+654 QPAKPVSQSQ
-669 PAKPASRPAKPTS
+669 TS
-682 RPAKPAT
+682 NT
-689 QPAKSASQPAKSASR
+689 
-704 PAKPASRPAKPT
+704 
-716 SQPAKSASRP
+716 
-726 AQAPSRKKK
+726 
-735 NRVAQATAPV
+735 NE
-745 PQSKNGRRWDI
+745 GMDI
-756 VFSVAVCII
+756 FFAVLLFI
-765 CCGVFMYFMGEKIFR
+765 GFVMLLVYIFR
-780 SYLPPRQDRFLLLCI
+780 
-795 MESAF
+795 
-800 WILGATSYLA
+800 
-810 LSKSFS
+810 
-816 RFVLQLLG
+816 
-824 IAFGAMLLLVLPNF
+824 
-838 IHLHLFHGSCL
+838 
-849 IFPFWG
+849 
-855 CILGFVLGVCACVVG
+855 
-870 TKSKFS
+870 
-876 DILYSLILYIGWG
+876 
-889 IGVGGLAVGASIFLY
+889 
-904 FNWDIYLF
+904 

>member
-1 MDAGESSSRLRSS
+1 M
-14 SEVVIANI
+14 ANI

-29 VGKNPYRVLG
+29 VGKNPYRVMG

-83 NAGSEDAHFKLER
+83 NAGSEDTHFKLER
-96 DEEMVVAAQAQLHS
+96 DEEMVAAAQAQLHS

-159 AMTTSWLLADTAMV
+159 AMTTSWLLADTATV

-184 GDELCALVDP
+184 GDELCALIDP

-208 VALTDVGCRVETLP
+208 VALTEVGCRVETLP

-234 EYAAVPYLR
+234 EYAAIPYLR

-248 VAAAASLGDVPAE
+248 VAAAASLGNVPAE
-261 NLQAAKRLKTLAVRV
+261 NLQAAKRLKALAVRV
-276 LPQLKKIYADDVLA
+276 LPQLKKIYADDMLA

-305 AIVFFNESGGGEAVY
+305 AIVFFNESEGGEAVY
-320 QAIPLQQY
+320 QAMPLQQY
-328 ALSIAEGEP
+328 ALSIAEGEQT
-337 ARQRCRKNVEILQR
+337 RQRCRENVEILQR

-403 RKSSVGKATFYKS
+403 QKASVSKATFYKS

-459 QAKQHCLKNVEIL
+459 QVKQHCLKNVEIL
-472 QGIITKLPPEEV
+472 QGIIAKLPPEEV
-484 ANEMKFINSALEKFV
+484 ADEMKFINSALEKFV
-499 KKEENQ
+499 RKEEN
-505 GLFSPRDLGMPCD
+505 PDEIR
-518 SRGYERGEEFR
+518 SRAFAFLKGGYERGEEFR

-579 TAWNRIFLPI
+579 TAWNRILSPI
-589 TKEVFLREEFS
+589 TKDVFLRGEFS
-600 SLILESVRLIE
+600 SLIRESVRLIE
-611 KMDDL
+611 EMDDL

-654 QPAKPATQPTKSASR
+654 QPAKPTSQ
-669 PAKPASRPAKPTS
+669 PAKPAS
-682 RPAKPAT
+682 
-689 QPAKSASQPAKSASR
+689 QPAK
-704 PAKPASRPAKPT
+704 
-716 SQPAKSASRP
+716 
-726 AQAPSRKKK
+726 
-735 NRVAQATAPV
+735 PV
-745 PQSKNGRRWDI
+745 PQSQTSNTNEGMDI
-756 VFSVAVCII
+756 FFAVLLFI
-765 CCGVFMYFMGEKIFR
+765 GFVMLLVYIFR
-780 SYLPPRQDRFLLLCI
+780 
-795 MESAF
+795 
-800 WILGATSYLA
+800 
-810 LSKSFS
+810 
-816 RFVLQLLG
+816 
-824 IAFGAMLLLVLPNF
+824 
-838 IHLHLFHGSCL
+838 
-849 IFPFWG
+849 
-855 CILGFVLGVCACVVG
+855 
-870 TKSKFS
+870 
-876 DILYSLILYIGWG
+876 
-889 IGVGGLAVGASIFLY
+889 
-904 FNWDIYLF
+904 